1 MPPTRTTLLAF
12 SIPLNKKNTFS
23 CIHGADALT
32 DDLLDPCADDQLGE
46 N

>member
-1 MPPTRTTLLAF
+1 MHPWSSGGNVA
-12 SIPLNKKNTFS
+12 
-23 CIHGADALT
+23 